1 MTKLLGALEF
11 FCRWNGGSDMKR
23 NLVSAV
29 GLFFLV
35 TTALAASSVL
45 INAQTPASIHQAT
58 LMETD
63 QKTKE
68 VSPDELRKILLE
80 KTAVV
85 FDARPFKEYAISHIP
100 GAVNVAA
107 KAGVPMSFYVSD
119 VAEIGRVLKGNKT
132 APIVLYCNGP
142 FCGKSKR
149 LAAELVEAGYTNVR
163 RYQLGIPVWRAL
175 GGVTQIEPDGIRY
188 VMENDRTAVFIDVRE
203 AAEFK
208 AGSIAGARNI
218 PQSGLKPGKDVGE
231 IKAAKDD
238 GRLPME
244 DHNTRIIVFGR
255 TTEQARAVAEAIAAE
270 AFHNVSLFDGS
281 FEQFRSALR
290 P

>member
-1 MTKLLGALEF
+1 
-11 FCRWNGGSDMKR
+11 MKR
-23 NLVSAV
+23 NVVSVFGWCLLFTAV
-29 GLFFLV
+29 LV
-35 TTALAASSVL
+35 TYASLV
-45 INAQTPASIHQAT
+45 NAQSPVSIHQAT
-58 LMETD
+58 LIEAG
-63 QKTKE
+63 QKTVE
-68 VSPDELRKILLE
+68 VSTEELRKILLE
-80 KTAVV
+80 KTAIV

-107 KAGVPMSFYVSD
+107 KSGVPISLYVSD
-119 VAEIGRVLKGNKT
+119 VAEIGRVLKGNKS

-149 LAAELVEAGYTNVR
+149 LAAELVDAGYTNVR

-175 GGVTQIEPDGIRY
+175 VGLTQIEPDGIRY
-188 VMENDRTAVFIDVRE
+188 VTENDRTAVFIDARD

-231 IKAAKDD
+231 ILAAKND

-244 DHNTRIIVFGR
+244 DHNTRIIVFGK
-255 TTEQARAVAEAIAAE
+255 TT
-270 AFHNVSLFDGS
+270 
-281 FEQFRSALR
+281 
-290 P
+290 

>member
-1 MTKLLGALEF
+1 
-11 FCRWNGGSDMKR
+11 MKG
-23 NLVSAV
+23 NLASCIC
-29 GLFFLV
+29 LRFLV
-35 TTALAASSVL
+35 TTTLAVYPL
-45 INAQTPASIHQAT
+45 IVNAQSPVSIHQAT
-58 LMETD
+58 LTETD

-68 VSPDELRKILLE
+68 VSTEELRKILLE
-80 KTAVV
+80 KTATV
-85 FDARPFKEYAISHIP
+85 FDARPFKEYAVSHIP

-119 VAEIGRVLKGNKT
+119 VAEIGRVLKGDKT

-149 LAAELVEAGYTNVR
+149 LASELLEAGYTNVR

-175 GGVTQIEPDGIRY
+175 GGVTQIETDGIRY
-188 VMENDRTAVFIDVRE
+188 VIENDRTAVFIDARE

-208 AGSIAGARNI
+208 AGSITGARNI
-218 PQSGLKPGKDVGE
+218 PQSLLKPGKDVGE

-244 DHNTRIIVFGR
+244 DHNTRIIVFGK
-255 TTEQARAVAEAIAAE
+255 TAEQARAVAEAIVGE
-270 AFHNVSLFDGS
+270 AFHNVSLYDGS
-281 FEQFRSALR
+281 FEQFKSVLR

>member
-1 MTKLLGALEF
+1 
-11 FCRWNGGSDMKR
+11 MKSY
-23 NLVSAV
+23 LAAV
-29 GLFFLV
+29 ICLCSLITSTLV
-35 TTALAASSVL
+35 TFPWIVD
-45 INAQTPASIHQAT
+45 AQGRVSIHQAT
-58 LMETD
+58 LVEAD

-68 VSPDELRKILLE
+68 VSTEELRKILLE
-80 KTAVV
+80 KTAMV

-107 KAGVPMSFYVSD
+107 KANQPISLYISD
-119 VAEIGRVLKGNKT
+119 VAEIGRVLKGDKT

-149 LAAELVEAGYTNVR
+149 LASELVEAGYTNVR

-175 GGVTQIEPDGIRY
+175 GGVTQIEPEGIRH
-188 VMENDRTAVFIDVRE
+188 VRENDRTAVFIDARE
-203 AAEFK
+203 AVEFK
-208 AGSIAGARNI
+208 ANSIARAHNI
-218 PQSGLKPGKDVGE
+218 PISGLKPGKDVGE

-244 DHNTRIIVFGR
+244 DHNTRIVVFGR
-255 TTEQARAVAEAIAAE
+255 TAVQAKAVAEAIMGE
-270 AFHNVSLFDGS
+270 AFHNVSFFDGS
-281 FEQFRSALR
+281 FEQLRSVLR